1 MITNIIFDFV
11 LLSGLFVSGYI
22 TGRIIHNPVR
32 VKHVHHYHKSSSST
46 STSTSSPNV

>member
-22 TGRIIHNPVR
+22 AGQIINKPTTVVR
-32 VKHVHHYHKSSSST
+32 HVHHYHK
-46 STSTSSPNV
+46 